1 MPHVPIRSEQGDYEI
16 YYRLFDSDE
25 ERPQVVLL
33 MGLGGIHGL
42 WKFQFERLRR
52 PSASFSPL
60 EPS

>member
-1 MPHVPIRSEQGDYEI
+1 MPHVAIRSEQGDYEI

-42 WKFQFERLRR
+42 WKFQFERLGRHPR
-52 PSASFSPL
+52 ALGP
-60 EPS
+60 